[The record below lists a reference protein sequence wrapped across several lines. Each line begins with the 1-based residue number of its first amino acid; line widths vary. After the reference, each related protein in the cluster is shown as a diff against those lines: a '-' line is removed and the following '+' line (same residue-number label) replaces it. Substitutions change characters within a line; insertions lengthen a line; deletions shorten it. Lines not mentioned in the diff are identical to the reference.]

1 MRETL
6 LARLA
11 LLCAR
16 RHRAVFA
23 AAVLLALLA
32 AAVFVLKPVRIES
45 DVLDLLPRKNPA
57 VRDFREATEDFKSLD
72 YLFVLLETG
81 DPENRPIGEYEPLAD
96 VFADKLKETGL
107 VEGVEYRLQDFEPA
121 IEALLPYTLL
131 YLPPS
136 ALPAVEERFTD
147 AAIARQV
154 EANAR
159 LLTNPASLVTKDL
172 VKLDPFGLLPVLKD
186 HFAGKTRKL
195 KVDLSDGYYVSV
207 DGKALLLIVRPKRPA
222 QDIPFGRKLMAE
234 VRRVEAEVRRELA
247 EDDPQA
253 VEALRVRYGGG
264 YAIAQDDADLIR
276 RDAVV
281 NTAVSAVLVLAVFL
295 LAFRRKSALAYGWL
309 PLILGIFLTFALVH
323 LMGVRLNSATAGF
336 AALLIGLGI
345 DFATVLYGRYVE
357 ERNAG
362 RTLEEALR
370 TAMGKTGTGVLVGAV
385 TTACTFGAMVVTKFE
400 GMRQVGIFTAV
411 GILLTA
417 LTVFT
422 LLPAMLQFHQLHKQK
437 REEEPTFHMHA
448 FWLDALGRFSSR
460 HPGGVLAVALVGT
473 AMMAVLASR
482 IELDENIKN
491 LRSERNAGLRTTQEI
506 GERFGASLTYM
517 MVLLEGASP
526 EEVLEK
532 ADRAAEAVQPFIR
545 SGDVLYAD
553 SPSAYV
559 PPPDRQR
566 AVIAAVRSH
575 GEAYSFPRIR
585 QAFLRACQ
593 RQGFA
598 PAFFQHYLES
608 LERMLD
614 PRRPFTFE
622 EALRT
627 PLRPLLEKFVVE
639 KSPGRY
645 RGVVYLYLSE
655 EYRRVEPRGLTATV
669 QAAVPGARL
678 AGVNVFS
685 TALRESIK
693 RDARL
698 AFLVGNLAVVLLIAL
713 DFRSLRLGLLALAPL
728 MVALVWLLGSMVL
741 LGQPLNLMN
750 IFVTTLILG
759 IGSDYGIYF
768 VHRHEEP
775 DGRDMN
781 RVVQEAGSPIAIA
794 ALTTM
799 AGFGSMVTSSY
810 PGLRSIGWV
819 SLLGTVFSMV
829 GTLTVLV
836 AALTLW
842 DRRRARKEGE
852 ARGVEG
858 AGGKV

>member
-11 LLCAR
+11 LFCAR
-16 RHRAVFA
+16 HHRAVFA
-23 AAVLLALLA
+23 VAGLLVLLAA
-32 AAVFVLKPVRIES
+32 SVFVLKPVRIES

-81 DPENRPIGEYEPLAD
+81 DPEKRPIGDYEPVAD
-96 VFADKLKETGL
+96 AFVEGLKQTGL

-154 EANAR
+154 AANAR
-159 LLTNPASLVTKDL
+159 LLSNPASLVTKEL
-172 VKLDPFGLLPVLKD
+172 VQLDPFGLLPVLKN

-207 DGKALLLIVRPKRPA
+207 DGEALLLIVRPKRPA

-234 VRRVEAEVRRELA
+234 VRRVEGEVRREFG
-247 EDDPQA
+247 EDDPEA
-253 VEALRVRYGGG
+253 MEALRIRYGGG

-295 LAFRRKSALAYGWL
+295 LAFRRKSALAYGWV
-309 PLILGIFLTFALVH
+309 PLILGIFLTFAVVH
-323 LMGVRLNSATAGF
+323 LLGIRLNSATAGF

-357 ERNAG
+357 ERNGG
-362 RTLEEALR
+362 RTMEEALR
-370 TAMGKTGTGVLVGAV
+370 TTMGKTGTGVLVGAV
-385 TTACTFGAMVVTKFE
+385 TTACTFGAMVVTEFE
-400 GMRQVGIFTAV
+400 GMRQVGIFTAA

-417 LTVFT
+417 FTVFT
-422 LLPAMLQFHQLHKQK
+422 LLPAMLRFHHLHKQK

-448 FWLDALGRFSSR
+448 FWLDAVGRFSAR
-460 HPGGVLAVALVGT
+460 HPVRVLTVALLGT
-473 AMMAVLASR
+473 AVMIFLAAR
-482 IELDENIKN
+482 IQLDENIKN
-491 LRSERNAGLRTTQEI
+491 LRSERNQGLRTTQEI
-506 GERFGASLTYM
+506 GSRFGASLTYM
-517 MVLLEGASP
+517 MVLLEGSTP

-545 SGDVLYAD
+545 SGDILFAD

-559 PPPDRQR
+559 PPPERQR
-566 AVIAAVRSH
+566 AVM
-575 GEAYSFPRIR
+575 EAIGARPEAFSFARIR
-585 QAFLRACQ
+585 AAFLRASL
-593 RQGFA
+593 REGFD

-608 LERMLD
+608 LERMLE

-627 PLRPLLEKFVVE
+627 PLKPLLEKFLIE
-639 KSPGRY
+639 KAPGRY
-645 RGVVYLYLSE
+645 RGVVYLYVSE
-655 EYRRVEPRGLTATV
+655 EYRRVEPRGLTAAV

-685 TALRESIK
+685 TALREAIK
-693 RDARL
+693 RDALL
-698 AFLVGNLAVVLLIAL
+698 AFLVGNLAVILLIAL

-728 MVALVWLLGSMVL
+728 MVALVWLLGAMVL

-775 DGRDMN
+775 DGRDMD
-781 RVVQEAGSPIAIA
+781 RVVQEAGAPIAIA

-836 AALTLW
+836 AILTLW
-842 DRRRARKEGE
+842 DRHRARKE
-852 ARGVEG
+852 AKSPGVEREG
-858 AGGKV
+858 TKG